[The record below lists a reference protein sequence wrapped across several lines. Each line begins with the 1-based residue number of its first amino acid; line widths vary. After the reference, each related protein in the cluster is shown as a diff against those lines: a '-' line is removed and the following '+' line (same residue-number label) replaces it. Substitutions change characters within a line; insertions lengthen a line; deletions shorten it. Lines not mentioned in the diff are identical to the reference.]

1 MAPKQLNLFL
11 SASIPLQ
18 DRHEKYWQTADNIA
32 IRDSVL
38 ALASVALPNFKLIWG
53 GHPSITP
60 LIAQVLRYKGV
71 DVQRSVTLYQSLYF
85 KPSFPSENKDV
96 AHIIKTDDLGNRD
109 TSLAEMRNRMLS
121 DNEFHAGIFIGGM
134 DGVEEEYAL
143 FCEMHPQAKVFPI
156 ASTGAAAKMI
166 YDKYWN
172 NRQPELLTN
181 LAYSSL
187 FKDLLNL

>member
-18 DRHEKYWQTADNIA
+18 NRHEKYWQTADNIA

-38 ALASVALPNFKLIWG
+38 ALASVALPRFKLIWG

-60 LIAQVLRYKGV
+60 LIAQVLKHIKVNVPG
-71 DVQRSVTLYQSLYF
+71 SVTLYQSRHF
-85 KPSFPSENKDV
+85 EQSFPAENKDV
-96 AHIIKTDDLGNRD
+96 PRIIKTTDLGD
-109 TSLAEMRNRMLS
+109 IASSLAEMRNRMLN

-134 DGVEEEYAL
+134 EGVEEEYAL
-143 FCEMHPQAKVFPI
+143 FREKHPQAKVFPI
-156 ASTGAAAKMI
+156 ASTGAAAKII
-166 YDKYWN
+166 YDRDWN
-172 NRQPELLTN
+172 HQQPKLLTN
-181 LAYSSL
+181 LAYASL